1 MSNKSDIILTGRLI
15 PTNLQ
20 DGSYLTNAM
29 KEWVNTSA
37 SSSIT
42 VDGDKVEID
51 QKCKVSIENPYQ
63 TDCSQG
69 SPNTGGSPTPKTG
82 AALTNNNDD
91 DDNSAGAAVGG
102 AIAALVIICVT
113 IVVIV
118 LIVMLLRR
126 REKRYTQK
134 ML

>member
-69 SPNTGGSPTPKTG
+69 SPNTGGSPNTSTDI
-82 AALTNNNDD
+82 LIRQVTD
-91 DDNSAGAAVGG
+91 
-102 AIAALVIICVT
+102 AIP
-113 IVVIV
+113 
-118 LIVMLLRR
+118 
-126 REKRYTQK
+126 
-134 ML
+134 